1 MNKTVINNLLRAV
14 VFIALQVLVFMSI
27 KITFGSFDYIH
38 IIVYPIVILLFPL
51 NIPRPL
57 IIALSFA
64 IGLTVDVF
72 YDSIGVHASAC
83 VFIAYIR
90 NYVLKYLEPH
100 GGYSIDISPSSHN
113 LGFQWFLPYS
123 CFMLFVFMLFYF
135 SVEAFSFV
143 FIFDI
148 IMNSISS
155 FIFSIVFILI
165 HQFIFKTTV

>member
-1 MNKTVINNLLRAV
+1 MNKAVISNLWRTV

-27 KITFGSFDYIH
+27 KINFGSFDYIH
-38 IIVYPIVILLFPL
+38 IIVYPIIIILFPL

-57 IIALSFA
+57 MIFLSFLVG
-64 IGLTVDVF
+64 ITVDIF
-72 YDSIGVHASAC
+72 YNSIGVHASAC
-83 VFIAYIR
+83 VLIAFIR

-143 FIFDI
+143 FIFEI
-148 IMNSISS
+148 IMNTIAS
-155 FIFSIVFILI
+155 FIFSILFILI
-165 HQFIFKTTV
+165 HQFIFNTTV